1 MRPTKHWLRAIFIP
15 VTLFAA
21 PAGPVWAQYP
31 VKSIRL
37 VVPVAPG
44 GSGDAFGRIIAPPLA
59 EVFGRQVVVDNRS
72 GAGANIGAEIAA
84 KSPADGYTLLVGI
97 AAHAINVSLYRA
109 LNYDFARDFAPVSLL
124 ASTPNILVVNPTVPA
139 KSVKELIA
147 LAKARPGQLD
157 YVSGGNGTSPHLAA
171 ALFISMAGV
180 KMNHI
185 PYKGGGPS
193 MIALIGG
200 EASVG
205 FPTAPTVIH
214 LLPPGK
220 LRGLAVS
227 GAGRSPS
234 TPDLPTISE
243 AGLKGYESANWLGL
257 LAPTGTPREIISR
270 LYAESVKALV
280 RLDVKERLTA
290 TGLEPIG
297 TTPEQF
303 TAYIRTEIE
312 KWRKVVRESG
322 ARVE

>member
-1 MRPTKHWLRAIFIP
+1 MHPSDNRFGSIFIP
-15 VTLFAA
+15 VALLAA
-21 PAGPVWAQYP
+21 PAAPALAQYP
-31 VKSIRL
+31 AKSIRL
-37 VVPVAPG
+37 VVPVPPG
-44 GSGDAFGRIIAPPLA
+44 GSGDVFGRIIGPALA
-59 EVFGRQVVVDNRS
+59 DALGRQVVVDNRS
-72 GAGANIGAEIAA
+72 GAGANIGAEIVA
-84 KSPADGYTLLVGI
+84 KSPPDGYTLLVGI
-97 AAHAINVSLYRA
+97 AAHTINVSLYRS
-109 LNYDFARDFAPVSLL
+109 LNYDFVRDFSPVSLL

-157 YVSGGNGTSPHLAA
+157 YVSGGSGTSAHLAA
-171 ALFISMAGV
+171 ALFVSMAGV
-180 KMNHI
+180 RMSHI

-193 MIALIGG
+193 MIALMGG

-214 LLPPGK
+214 LMPSGK

-234 TPDLPTISE
+234 TPELPTISE
-243 AGLKGYESANWLGL
+243 AGIKGYESTNWLGL
-257 LAPTGTPREIISR
+257 LVPAGTPMEIVSR
-270 LYAESVKALV
+270 LHAESVKALA
-280 RLDVKERLTA
+280 RPDVKERLAA

-303 TAYIRTEIE
+303 GAHIRAEIQ
-312 KWRKVVRESG
+312 KWGRVVRESG